1 MKNKSGWGLTE
12 MLVLIGVLMFFFLI
26 SLVLIYR
33 FYASLNSEITNTNS
47 VDEKSYYETEE
58 ALEHAANRYLDNK
71 YENMNDLNAIT
82 IPMEKLESMG
92 YIIDFVH
99 ADCTGY
105 VVSSIING
113 EYISDAYISCDNYK
127 TTGYESGM
135 LDE

>member
-1 MKNKSGWGLTE
+1 MKSKNGWGLTE
-12 MLVLIGVLMFFFLI
+12 MLVLIGILMFFFLI

-33 FYASLNSEITNTNS
+33 FYASFNSEITNTNS
-47 VDEKSYYETEE
+47 VDEKSYYEAEE

-71 YENMNDLNAIT
+71 YENMSDLNAIT

-92 YIIDFVH
+92 YLIDFVH
-99 ADCTGY
+99 ADCAGY
-105 VVSSIING
+105 VISSIING
-113 EYISDAYISCDNYK
+113 EYISNAYISCDDYK